1 MTAAAHSAGAV
12 PRPADGKG
20 IDPVPGVPTA
30 PDHGFGQGMAQPE
43 AGRPHALGAAELH
56 RALRPGAALLIW
68 VFVFSVCVNLLML
81 AGPFYMLQIY
91 DRVLTSQSV
100 ETLIALSGLVAGL
113 YVLMALFD
121 YSRGR
126 LMARV
131 GARFQ
136 SALDARVFEASLKGG
151 QETEARA
158 EAVGALRDLDALQKL
173 FVSPVLTTLMDLPW
187 TPVFLVMMFIFHP
200 MIGWLAVAGGGFL
213 IVLAVINHRLT
224 AGRTRATQIAA
235 QSAHEMASETRA
247 GEEVVL
253 TQGLRLVMTE
263 RWRRLRVEGL
273 ERELGA
279 NDWTGSFASTTRAFR
294 LLLQS
299 AVLGVGAY
307 YTLQGEL
314 TGGAMIAGSILLG
327 RALAPIEQALS
338 SWPVLQRARAGWQ
351 ALSTFLEKHPPTP
364 RRTTL
369 PVPEA
374 HLTVKSLTVMA
385 PGSRSPVLRDVTFE
399 MVPGQAVGVIGPSGS
414 GKSTLARVL
423 LGYLPVSIGEV
434 RLGGP
439 TLDQYGADTLGRH
452 IGYLP
457 QNVRLF
463 SGTIAQNIA
472 RMADAPDSEAV
483 VRAAKAAN
491 AHEIITHL
499 PDGYDTMLKAG
510 DLMLSGGQC
519 QRIALARA
527 LYGDPQMLI
536 LDEPN
541 SALDAAGSDALNAA
555 VRRFKEEGKAAIIM
569 THRPNAIAE
578 CDMLLVLENGRV
590 ASFGPRDSVM
600 RKMLKNADTV
610 QRSLRRLPTPEG
622 ERV

>member
-1 MTAAAHSAGAV
+1 MSDATPNAGGRDPQGKTTDD
-12 PRPADGKG
+12 PRA
-20 IDPVPGVPTA
+20 T
-30 PDHGFGQGMAQPE
+30 
-43 AGRPHALGAAELH
+43 LGAPELR
-56 RALRPGAALLIW
+56 RALRPGLGLMGWI
-68 VFVFSVCVNLLML
+68 FLFSVCANLLML
-81 AGPFYMLQIY
+81 TGPFYMLQIY

-100 ETLIALSGLVAGL
+100 ETLVALSVLVAGL
-113 YVLMALFD
+113 YALMGVFD
-121 YSRGR
+121 YARGR

-136 SALDARVFEASLKGG
+136 SALDPRVFEASLRGG
-151 QETEARA
+151 QDEQSRS

-173 FVSPVLTTLMDLPW
+173 FVSPVLITLMDLPW
-187 TPVFLVMMFIFHP
+187 VPVFLVMMFLFHP
-200 MIGWLAVAGGGFL
+200 MIGWLAVAGGGLL
-213 IVLAVINHRLT
+213 ILLAVLNHAVT
-224 AGRTRATQIAA
+224 AKRTRATQLASQA
-235 QSAHEMASETRA
+235 SHEMAAETRM

-253 TQGLRLVMTE
+253 TQGLRPVMTD
-263 RWRRLRVEGL
+263 RWRRLRIEGL
-273 ERELGA
+273 ERGLGA
-279 NDWTGSFASTTRAFR
+279 NDWTGSFSSITRSFR

-307 YTLQGEL
+307 YTLRGEL

-327 RALAPIEQALS
+327 RALAPIEQALGG
-338 SWPVLQRARAGWQ
+338 WPVLQRARAGWV
-351 ALSTFLEKHPPTP
+351 ALARFLSKHVPPP
-364 RRTTL
+364 QRTEL
-369 PVPEA
+369 PKPEA
-374 HLTVKSLTVMA
+374 HLLVKNLSVLSPSGRT
-385 PGSRSPVLRDVTFE
+385 PVLRGISFE
-399 MVPGQAVGVIGPSGS
+399 MKPGQAVGVIGPSGS

-423 LGYLPVSIGEV
+423 LGYWSASMGEV

-439 TLDQYGADTLGRH
+439 TLDQYGPDTLGRH

-472 RMADAPDSEAV
+472 RMAETPDSAAV

-499 PDGYDTMLKAG
+499 PDGYDTVLKAN
-510 DLMLSGGQC
+510 DLLLSGGQC

-541 SALDAAGSDALNAA
+541 SALDAEGSDALNAA
-555 VRRFKEEGKAAIIM
+555 VRNFKEQGKAAIIM

-578 CDMLLVLENGRV
+578 CDMLLVLEHGQV
-590 ASFGPRDSVM
+590 SSFGPRDTVM

-610 QRSLRRLPTPEG
+610 QRTLRSLPG
-622 ERV
+622 GAQ

>member
-1 MTAAAHSAGAV
+1 MNSSI
-12 PRPADGKG
+12 GK
-20 IDPVPGVPTA
+20 
-30 PDHGFGQGMAQPE
+30 
-43 AGRPHALGAAELH
+43 AELW
-56 RALRPGAALLIW
+56 RALRPGFGLLSWI
-68 VFVFSVCVNLLML
+68 FLFSIFANLLML

-91 DRVLTSQSV
+91 DRVLSSQSV
-100 ETLIALSGLVAGL
+100 ETLIALSVLVAGL
-113 YVLMALFD
+113 FGLMALFD
-121 YSRGR
+121 YARGR

-151 QETEARA
+151 LGAQDQA
-158 EAVGALRDLDALQKL
+158 EAAGALRDLDALQRL
-173 FVSPVLTTLMDLPW
+173 FVSPVLMTLMDLPW
-187 TPVFLVMMFIFHP
+187 TPAFLVLMFIFHP
-200 MIGWLAVAGGGFL
+200 MIGWLAVAGGAAL
-213 IVLAVINHRLT
+213 ILLTLVNHLVT
-224 AGRTRATQIAA
+224 ARRTRISQLTVQASHDMAA
-235 QSAHEMASETRA
+235 ETRM

-253 TQGLRLVMTE
+253 TQGLRPAMTE

-273 ERELGA
+273 QRGLGA
-279 NDWTGSFASTTRAFR
+279 NDWTGTFTSVTKSFR

-327 RALAPIEQALS
+327 RALAPVEQALGG
-338 SWPVLQRARAGWQ
+338 WPVLQRARAGWK
-351 ALSTFLEKHPPTP
+351 ALGAFLAKCPPVRPRTDLPTP
-364 RRTTL
+364 
-369 PVPEA
+369 EA
-374 HLTVKSLTVMA
+374 ELRVKNLTVV
-385 PGSRSPVLRDVTFE
+385 PPNSRVPVLRGVNFQLE
-399 MVPGQAVGVIGPSGS
+399 PGQAIGVIGPSGS

-423 LGYLPVSIGEV
+423 LGYWPVSAGEI

-439 TLDQYGADTLGRH
+439 TLDQYGPDTLGRH

-472 RMADAPDSEAV
+472 RMAEIPDSAEV

-491 AHEIITHL
+491 AHEIITRL
-499 PDGYDTMLKAG
+499 PDGYDTELKASA
-510 DLMLSGGQC
+510 LELSGGQC

-527 LYGDPQMLI
+527 LYGAPQLLI

-541 SALDAAGSDALNAA
+541 SALDADGSDALNAA
-555 VRRFKEEGKAAIIM
+555 VRNFKTRGRGVIIM

-578 CDMLLVLENGRV
+578 CDLLLVLENG
-590 ASFGPRDSVM
+590 AITSFGHRDAVM
-600 RKMLKNADTV
+600 RKMLKNAETV
-610 QRSLRRLPTPEG
+610 QRTLRSLPGGRDD
-622 ERV
+622 